1 MGIRSGTED
10 LSPLCFDLVAE
21 VSNILT
27 PQSTPVLQI
36 WLEHDLNKT
45 GIRSGTEDL
54 SPLCFDLV
62 SNILTPQSTAVLQI
76 WPEHD
81 LNKTGIRSK
90 WNMHAFTAID
100 GHCLHT
106 HSIAHRATEYH
117 AV

>member
-1 MGIRSGTED
+1 MGVQDGTED

-36 WLEHDLNKT
+36 WLEHDLNRN
-45 GIRSGTEDL
+45 GDL
-54 SPLCFDLV
+54 KQYGKS
-62 SNILTPQSTAVLQI
+62 
-76 WPEHD
+76 
-81 LNKTGIRSK
+81 
-90 WNMHAFTAID
+90 AFTAID
-100 GHCLHT
+100 EHCLHT

>member
-45 GIRSGTEDL
+45 GIRS
-54 SPLCFDLV
+54 
-62 SNILTPQSTAVLQI
+62 
-76 WPEHD
+76 
-81 LNKTGIRSK
+81 K
-90 WNMHAFTAID
+90 WNTHAFTAID
-100 GHCLHT
+100 EHCLHT
-106 HSIAHRATEYH
+106 HRIAHRATEYH
-117 AV
+117 AA